1 MPTASLLLLAALS
14 TAGAPSGARAERS
27 AEWVRSYVA
36 TYTARSLKTAHLMI
50 PAWARK
56 YNMNC
61 SGCHFPAPPRL
72 NATGIR
78 FKWAGYRMPEEVGE
92 KVDVERIQNY
102 LAAGAE
108 ATYEYEKTEGQ
119 PTTASGFTLPAVTVF
134 YAGPFGKHYGG
145 FLELEHGPEG
155 EIERIAQF
163 STVWGKQKSYGGF
176 RFGQMHNFVEWGVA
190 GFDRPVGISTPSPL
204 ENPLTAA
211 VPFMLGEHALG
222 VEGYYVT
229 GSNRLSAQVLN
240 GITPG
245 GELAGPDFDTRK
257 DFLVTDQILTDS
269 AGSGIQAMG
278 YYGTLVGLDTLSPG
292 LASHFW
298 RAALSANKIYR
309 GWEVLGGVVIGKDFD
324 LPAAAPE
331 DKGLGY
337 WFSGQY
343 SFPKSSLTLF
353 GRYEFVDPNTDV
365 SADANRRFVAGV
377 VLPINLPQYLR
388 WALEYR
394 LDNPQGGLPKTSNI
408 TAQFLINF

>member
-1 MPTASLLLLAALS
+1 MATPLFLVLVTLG
-14 TAGAPSGARAERS
+14 AGAPAS
-27 AEWVRSYVA
+27 AAPSAAALAKVRDYVA
-36 TYTARSLKTAHLMI
+36 TYSTRTTMTAHLRI

-61 SGCHFPAPPRL
+61 SGCHYPAPPRL
-72 NATGIR
+72 NATGMK
-78 FKWAGYRMPEEVGE
+78 FKWAGYRMPEEVNE

-102 LAAGAE
+102 LAAATE

-119 PTTASGFTLPAVTVF
+119 PTTTNGFTLPAVTVF
-134 YAGPFGKHYGG
+134 YAGPFGKHYAG
-145 FLELEHGPEG
+145 FLELEHGPDG

-163 STVWGKQKSYGGF
+163 STVWGKEHSYGGF
-176 RFGQMHNFVEWGVA
+176 RFGQMHNFFEWGVA
-190 GFDRPVGISTPSPL
+190 GFDRPVGISAPSPL
-204 ENPLTAA
+204 DGPVTGA

-222 VEGYYVT
+222 LEGYYVT
-229 GSNRLSAQVLN
+229 GRNRLSAQVLN

-245 GELAGPDFDTRK
+245 GELAGPDFDTKK
-257 DFLVTDQILTDS
+257 DFLVTDQIITDS

-292 LASHFW
+292 LATHFW

-309 GWEVLGGVVIGKDFD
+309 GFEVLGGVVVGKDFD

-343 SFPKSSLTLF
+343 TFPKSALTLF

-365 SADANRRFVAGV
+365 STDANRRFVGGL

-394 LDNPQGGLPKTSNI
+394 LDSPQGGGAKTNNI
-408 TAQFLINF
+408 TTQFILTF

>member
-1 MPTASLLLLAALS
+1 MAIPLFMVLATLGTGGPASSAVTAEKAAMVRAYV
-14 TAGAPSGARAERS
+14 TA
-27 AEWVRSYVA
+27 YA
-36 TYTARSLKTAHLMI
+36 TRTLEAAHRMI

-61 SGCHFPAPPRL
+61 SGCHYPAPPRL
-72 NATGIR
+72 NATGMK
-78 FKWAGYRMPEEVGE
+78 FKWAGYRMPEDFGE
-92 KVDVERIQNY
+92 KVDVERVQNY
-102 LAAGAE
+102 LAASAE

-119 PTTASGFTLPAVTVF
+119 PTTGSGFTLPAVTVF
-134 YAGPFGKHYGG
+134 YAGPFGKHYAG
-145 FLELEHGPEG
+145 FLELEHGANG
-155 EIERIAQF
+155 ELERIAQF
-163 STVWGKQKSYGGF
+163 STAWGKEKSFGGF
-176 RFGQMHNFVEWGVA
+176 RFGQMHNFFEWGVA
-190 GFDRPVGISTPSPL
+190 GFDRPVGISAPSPL
-204 ENPLTAA
+204 EGPVTEA

-229 GSNRLSAQVLN
+229 GRNRLSAQFLN
-240 GITPG
+240 GITPE
-245 GELAGPDFDTRK
+245 GELAGPDFDTKK
-257 DFLVTDQILTDS
+257 DFLVTDQIITDS

-278 YYGTLVGLDTLSPG
+278 YYGTLVGLDTLSPS
-292 LASHFW
+292 LATHFW

-309 GWEVLGGVVIGKDFD
+309 GFEVLGGVVIGKDFD

-343 SFPKSSLTLF
+343 TFPKSAVTLF

-365 SADANRRFVAGV
+365 SDDANRRLVGGV

-394 LDNPQGGLPKTSNI
+394 LDTPQGGGPKTSNI
-408 TAQFLINF
+408 TTQFLLNF